1 MRNKPW
7 RRERQFYAYTTELP
21 TRYADMDTER
31 HVNNVAVLT
40 LHAEARS
47 RLHLALFGRDMWL
60 AQTRSIRTV
69 ALQTD
74 FLEIAHYPA
83 PLTAGVSLV
92 ALGADRYTLAVG
104 LFQDGACVSL
114 QECRMGRWQQG
125 EWAPLPPALQAR
137 LQEFGIREEAP

>member
-1 MRNKPW
+1 MRSKPW
-7 RRERQFYAYTTELP
+7 RREQRFYAFTTELS

-47 RLHLALFGRDMWL
+47 RLHLALFGRDAWL
-60 AQTRSIRTV
+60 AQTRAVRTA

-83 PLTAGVSLV
+83 PLAAGVSLV
-92 ALGADRYTLAVG
+92 ALDGERYTLAVG

-114 QECRMGRWQQG
+114 QERRMGRWQQG
-125 EWAPLPPALQAR
+125 AWAPLPTALLAR
-137 LQEFGIREEAP
+137 LREFGVRADVQ